1 MKKRKKSISVVAC
14 SCCIFLG
21 GCSNG
26 FVPLWWGNMPRNEA
40 IDMQEKIRNTPDL
53 RKAFEDWDYSGD
65 KSKKTIVWPK
75 PIVPPTGF

>member
-1 MKKRKKSISVVAC
+1 
-14 SCCIFLG
+14 
-21 GCSNG
+21 
-26 FVPLWWGNMPRNEA
+26 
-40 IDMQEKIRNTPDL
+40 MQEKIRNTPDL